1 MEIRFY
7 RLGCVAAL
15 LAIFTVATATSA
27 LAQSSGDHLWA
38 WGCRQQTQFAIENTL
53 EDLVIET
60 RVVSGFEASP
70 INIKVWARGNSR
82 REYIA
87 TFASRG
93 CRQILRIEVYRL
105 NAELQ

>member
-1 MEIRFY
+1 MQNRFY
-7 RLGCVAAL
+7 QLGYFTL
-15 LAIFTVATATSA
+15 LALFSVSSA
-27 LAQSSGDHLWA
+27 ILAQAQNSGDHLWA
-38 WGCRQQTQFAIENTL
+38 WDCRQQTQFAIENTL

-87 TFASRG
+87 TFTARS

-105 NAELQ
+105 NAEPQ